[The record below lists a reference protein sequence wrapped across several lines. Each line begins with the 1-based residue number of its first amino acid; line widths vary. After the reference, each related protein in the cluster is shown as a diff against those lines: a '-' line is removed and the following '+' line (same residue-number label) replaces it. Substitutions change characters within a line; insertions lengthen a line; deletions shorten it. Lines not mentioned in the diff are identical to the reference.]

1 MISHQAGPS
10 KNSFIGRVIG
20 LGINLNTMPKHIYSA
35 ENILHHMSFSLK
47 SFHLLCIHPHIYGDI
62 EILYYHRVEPIL
74 VPNALFPRH
83 ALAKRTNRELIG
95 TSVE

>member
-1 MISHQAGPS
+1 
-10 KNSFIGRVIG
+10 
-20 LGINLNTMPKHIYSA
+20 MPKHIYSA
-35 ENILHHMSFSLK
+35 ENILHHM

>member
-1 MISHQAGPS
+1 
-10 KNSFIGRVIG
+10 
-20 LGINLNTMPKHIYSA
+20 MPKHI
-35 ENILHHMSFSLK
+35 
-47 SFHLLCIHPHIYGDI
+47 LLCRKHSASYELFVKELSFTLHSSTIYGDI